1 MLGDMPGT
9 KGRIFGFDQ
18 FPAVCVEE
26 IDALQQRHRVR
37 LDLYDIPQLHAGEY
51 HQVLADMQVIFAH
64 DLHAGVMQDTQVRQ
78 DGAGDRV
85 LDGHHAVIGLTG
97 LDLARHF
104 AKRRAGM
111 DRDIRSEAAVRHNV
125 VERSFVPLYSDFKL
139 SFHLVFPFVIGR
151 SSARAVPHKKSRP
164 WVRTGID
171 IVSSN
176 DSFAIN
182 NAIPVRFW

>member
-1 MLGDMPGT
+1 MKTKTAVTPPAANLASNGTAKRLLMMALPVIVAVLLLFVPVPDGLPPYAWHYFAIFVGVIVGLIFEPLPG
-9 KGRIFGFDQ
+9 
-18 FPAVCVEE
+18 
-26 IDALQQRHRVR
+26 
-37 LDLYDIPQLHAGEY
+37 
-51 HQVLADMQVIFAH
+51 
-64 DLHAGVMQDTQVRQ
+64 
-78 DGAGDRV
+78 
-85 LDGHHAVIGLTG
+85 AVIGLTG

>member
-1 MLGDMPGT
+1 M
-9 KGRIFGFDQ
+9 
-18 FPAVCVEE
+18 
-26 IDALQQRHRVR
+26 R
-37 LDLYDIPQLHAGEY
+37 LDLYDIPQLHAGEH

-139 SFHLVFPFVIGR
+139 SW
-151 SSARAVPHKKSRP
+151 P